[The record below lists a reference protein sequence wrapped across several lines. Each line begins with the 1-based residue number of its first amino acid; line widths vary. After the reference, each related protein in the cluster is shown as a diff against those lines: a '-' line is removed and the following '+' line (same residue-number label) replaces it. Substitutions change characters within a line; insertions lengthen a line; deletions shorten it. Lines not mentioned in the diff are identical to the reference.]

1 MEKANSVSLLVWGRK
16 ALFTDPLTKLGGEKF
31 SYSLPTY
38 EALKGIL
45 ESCYWKPT
53 CRWVIDQVRILHP
66 IRTRSEGVRPIDY
79 GGGNTLSI
87 YTYLTDVAYQIK
99 AHFEWNENRPEL
111 AVDRNENKHF
121 FIASRMI
128 ERGGRRDIFLGAR
141 ECQGYVEP
149 CAFGEGEGAYDNLN
163 DMDFG
168 LMVHSIGYPA
178 ETGRDTLEVR
188 LWQPKMFFGV
198 ITFPRPEDC
207 TVVKTI
213 REMTGKAFLPGM
225 NFSGCEA
232 LCEALGGEEGEKP

>member
-53 CRWVIDQVRILHP
+53 FRWVIDRVRILHP

-87 YTYLTDVAYQIK
+87 YTYLVDAAYQVQ

-111 AVDRNENKHF
+111 AGDRNENKHF

-128 ERGGRRDIFLGAR
+128 ERGGRRDIFLGTR

-149 CAFGEGEGAYDNLN
+149 CVFGEGEGAYDAL
-163 DMDFG
+163 DEMDFG
-168 LMVHSIGYPA
+168 LMVHSVGYPD
-178 ETGRDTLEVR
+178 ETGRDALEVR

-198 ITFPRPEDC
+198 VSFPRPEDC
-207 TVVKTI
+207 AVVKPI
-213 REMTGKAFLPGM
+213 REMRGKPFAPGM

-232 LCEALGGEEGEKP
+232 LYEELGGKEGGEP